1 MSKSKNRKRNANAP
15 TPAAAGRQ
23 FPRSAAIVLAVGVV
37 AAGAFWWMKWGHSH
51 APSMVA
57 APVAVNATN
66 QVGAA
71 APATTGF
78 EKLKGKWM
86 RPDGG
91 YVVEIRSVE
100 PGGRMDAGYFNPRP
114 IHVSQA
120 HALQDGTVTKVLIEL
135 RDANY
140 PGSTYTLAY
149 DTASDELK
157 GIYYQAALQQQF
169 EVFFVRIK

>member
-1 MSKSKNRKRNANAP
+1 MSKSKNRRRNNNLRA
-15 TPAAAGRQ
+15 PAAGARQ
-23 FPRSAAIVLAVGVV
+23 FPRPAAIVLAVAVV
-37 AAGAFWWMKWGHSH
+37 AAGAFWWMKWGRAD
-51 APSMVA
+51 APSVVA

-66 QVGAA
+66 QAGAA
-71 APATTGF
+71 ATATSGF

-100 PGGRMDAGYFNPRP
+100 AGGRVDAAYFNPRP
-114 IHVSQA
+114 INVSQA
-120 HALQDGTVTKVLIEL
+120 HALQDGAVTKVLIEL

-149 DTASDELK
+149 DAASDELK

-169 EVFFVRIK
+169 EVFFVRMK